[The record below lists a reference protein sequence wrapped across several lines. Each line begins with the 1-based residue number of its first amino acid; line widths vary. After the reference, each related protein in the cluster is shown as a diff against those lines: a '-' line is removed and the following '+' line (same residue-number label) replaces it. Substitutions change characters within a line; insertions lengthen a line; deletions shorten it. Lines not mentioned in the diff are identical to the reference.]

1 MKGSL
6 RSGMAG
12 FSAGI
17 GIQLSKIYFSYA
29 LGAYHFY
36 GNTHF
41 LTIGFLPAS
50 LFKKKATGS

>member
-1 MKGSL
+1 
-6 RSGMAG
+6 MAG